1 MRTINICKF
10 NLSLP
15 LWLHWRVLQALLAYS
30 DPTDRKNHFQ
40 ITLSASSCKYQKNK
54 TSFNWLGRVDPNNFP
69 ENGIDEKRHTS
80 LLEITVVFKWPG
92 LNLIFTLCNFCIVP
106 QSKTFQNP
114 KMLFWT
120 VLMISKYVYHKD
132 QTIPTNVNI
141 LFNPLW
147 KRIKLVEDLLLF
159 NSISSVFWIEI
170 CRSGTELHLIK
181 IIDVFWRSKLF
192 KIKFIDHFYRTQV
205 RS

>member
-1 MRTINICKF
+1 MKTINNSKF

-40 ITLSASSCKYQKNK
+40 ITLSASSCKYQEQKQV
-54 TSFNWLGRVDPNNFP
+54 L
-69 ENGIDEKRHTS
+69 IDWVELTPITFLRMGSMKKEPKHCLKS
-80 LLEITVVFKWPG
+80 LLFSNDQG
-92 LNLIFTLCNFCIVP
+92 LNLILMLCNFCHCTSIQNISEP
-106 QSKTFQNP
+106 FQ
-114 KMLFWT
+114 LFWWFQKMFIIET
-120 VLMISKYVYHKD
+120 RQSQQMSIFFS
-132 QTIPTNVNI
+132 I
-141 LFNPLW
+141 LFGSESIWL
-147 KRIKLVEDLLLF
+147 KTYFF

-170 CRSGTELHLIK
+170 CQSGTEVHLIK

-192 KIKFIDHFYRTQV
+192 KIKFIDHLDHTQV